1 MSRKSLLESRLPYF
15 YEAVSFGSI
24 RSAADRLKV
33 APSAISRQITLLEE
47 ELGVAVLE
55 RHRKGVVTTAAGDL
69 LMSYCRQHQAHRD
82 DMLAEL
88 ESLRG
93 LHSGSVAVVMGEG
106 FTQAIVGSLLPVF
119 KRDYPGI
126 SVSIDI
132 AGTTAIMRRLAEDVD
147 EIGLV
152 YYPPEDPR
160 IMTRWVGSQPMHAIV
175 LPGHELLQH
184 HSVELSELS
193 NWPLALLHGRYGIRQ
208 LLEHVEHIEKHKL
221 NPYLNTNLISVLVT
235 FVQTGQGITL
245 LPKFAVAAEVARGT
259 LAAVPVHSEIMQGA
273 EIRLITRAGRS
284 LSPAAQCFLRYCQHT
299 MHAFQAEVLYD
310 SKGEV
315 RDSFLQASRD
325 ISA

>member
-1 MSRKSLLESRLPYF
+1 MSRKSLIESRLPYF
-15 YEAVSFGSI
+15 YEAVIFGSI
-24 RSAADRLKV
+24 RSAAERLKV
-33 APSAISRQITLLEE
+33 APSAISRQISLLEE

-55 RHRKGVVTTAAGDL
+55 RNRKGVVATEAGSL
-69 LMSYCRQHQAHRD
+69 LINYYRQHQSHRD

-93 LHSGSVAVVMGEG
+93 LHSGSVTVVMGEG

-119 KRDYPGI
+119 RRDYPGI

-132 AGTTAIMRRLAEDVD
+132 AGTTAIMHRLAEDID

-160 IMTRWVGSQPMHAIV
+160 IMTRWVGSQPMHVIV
-175 LPGHELLQH
+175 PPGHELVQQE
-184 HSVELSELS
+184 SVGLAELG

-221 NPYLNTNLISVLVT
+221 NPYLNTNLISVLVS

-245 LPKFAVAAEVARGT
+245 LPKFAVAAEVARGA
-259 LAAVPVHSEIMQGA
+259 LAAVPVRSEIMQGA
-273 EIRLITRAGRS
+273 EIQLITRAGRS
-284 LSPAAQCFLRYCQHT
+284 LSPAAQCFLRYCQQS
-299 MHAFQAEVLYD
+299 MQAFQAGTLYD
-310 SKGEV
+310 SNGRV
-315 RDSFLQASRD
+315 RASFLNANRN
-325 ISA
+325 IKI